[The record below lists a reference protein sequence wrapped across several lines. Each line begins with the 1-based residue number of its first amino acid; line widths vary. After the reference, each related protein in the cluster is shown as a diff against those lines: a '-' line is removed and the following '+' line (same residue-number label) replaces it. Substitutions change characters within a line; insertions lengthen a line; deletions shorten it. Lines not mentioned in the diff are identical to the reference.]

1 MRRLPP
7 LRALRVF
14 EVVARHASV
23 TRAAEELA
31 VSHSAVSQQIKQ
43 LEDYFGQPLF
53 MRSGRG
59 ISPTPGATAFL
70 EDVRSCFD
78 RLAIASEQLSHR
90 TYGRVLKID
99 ATPSFALRWLIP
111 QISAFQLANPS
122 IELRISTSATDGIGH
137 LNEPV
142 DFVVRRDVMSRP
154 DHVCQRFLDDVS
166 TVVLSPTLL
175 KQKRIASPEDML
187 EVAAPAF
194 EVAARRMDTVVQD
207 HPRGNTRS
215 SRRTVLRSL
224 LPVAP
229 GRDQR
234 PWCGDRALRTD
245 QGRPRCRAARR
256 ALSATQVGRAW
267 FPRPLQRGHRERPC
281 WPGLPRMVAEAGFRS
296 GMTELPSFGVF
307 ATVRRPPDRGVCT
320 RNALST
326 HAMLLHRSSE
336 SRSGQ
341 IGTLIIGR
349 PESVRIA

>member
-43 LEDYFGQPLF
+43 LEDHFGQPLF
-53 MRSGRG
+53 VRSGRG

-90 TYGRVLKID
+90 TYGRVLKVD

-142 DFVVRRDVMSRP
+142 DFIVRRDVMSRP

-166 TVVLSPTLL
+166 TVVLSPSLL
-175 KQKRIASPEDML
+175 KQKRIASPEDLL
-187 EVAAPAF
+187 EVPLLHLKSRPDAWTRWFRTTQVATPEAIAGPFFDHFFLSLQAAISGLG
-194 EVAARRMDTVVQD
+194 AAIGPYALIKDDLAAGR
-207 HPRGNTRS
+207 
-215 SRRTVLRSL
+215 L
-224 LPVAP
+224 VAP
-229 GRDQR
+229 FPQHRLVG
-234 PWCGDRALRTD
+234 PGFHVLYSAGTVKDRA
-245 QGRPRCRAARR
+245 GRVFLEWLLKRD
-256 ALSATQVGRAW
+256 SEVG
-267 FPRPLQRGHRERPC
+267 
-281 WPGLPRMVAEAGFRS
+281 
-296 GMTELPSFGVF
+296 
-307 ATVRRPPDRGVCT
+307 
-320 RNALST
+320 
-326 HAMLLHRSSE
+326 
-336 SRSGQ
+336 
-341 IGTLIIGR
+341 
-349 PESVRIA
+349 